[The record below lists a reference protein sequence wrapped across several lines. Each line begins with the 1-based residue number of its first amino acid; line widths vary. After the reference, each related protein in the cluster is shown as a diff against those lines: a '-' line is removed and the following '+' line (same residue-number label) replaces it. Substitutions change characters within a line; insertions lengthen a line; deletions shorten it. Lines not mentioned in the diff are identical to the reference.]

1 MSQEEVITQLT
12 EAFRQ
17 YGYEGATLKRL
28 SEATG
33 LGKASLYHHF
43 PKGKEEMA
51 AAVLTRLNYWLEE
64 SIFSPLHSRGT
75 PSDRIRAMVKNVDEF
90 YNHGQCSC
98 LLAVLT
104 VGGSNHLFH
113 TQIQKALNLWI
124 NSLAQVLVEQGFDLE
139 EARQRAEDA
148 ILQIQGA
155 LILARGLNDTTPFE
169 RIMKRLPEMLL
180 KPNFSAI

>member
-1 MSQEEVITQLT
+1 
-12 EAFRQ
+12 
-17 YGYEGATLKRL
+17 
-28 SEATG
+28 
-33 LGKASLYHHF
+33 
-43 PKGKEEMA
+43 
-51 AAVLTRLNYWLEE
+51 
-64 SIFSPLHSRGT
+64 
-75 PSDRIRAMVKNVDEF
+75 
-90 YNHGQCSC
+90 
-98 LLAVLT
+98 
-104 VGGSNHLFH
+104 
-113 TQIQKALNLWI
+113 I